1 MLTRIYCEK
10 FGQTVP
16 RKTIRFEKGLN
27 IVLGAD
33 GNTNSIGKSTALLI
47 ID

>member
-10 FGQTVP
+10 FGETVP
-16 RKTIRFEKGLN
+16 GKTIRFEKGLN

-33 GNTNSIGKSTALLI
+33 GNTNSIRVYTI
-47 ID
+47 